1 MTRSVPLCVHAT
13 APAKVILFGEHAINR
28 GQPAVATAVGLYA
41 QCKLTVEGSYFLLR
55 GGGKQAF
62 FSREE
67 VLSLTHQI
75 EDMRKHEKYDDIRR
89 IKFDNYFA
97 PALYLLGHA
106 FGDSLPQGLHIEWQ
120 SSIPASSGLGSGG
133 AAFTALAAA
142 VAPLL
147 QAENDL
153 LRRADWAHH
162 GDIVAHGGIASA
174 LDTQTSLLGGVIG
187 YSGKGL
193 ARSLPFASG
202 LDLIIANTGVNAATA
217 EVNRALKQREAEN
230 PRRFKTYFETI
241 GELARSAEP
250 LLAQGDWQQLG
261 HLLWLNQLVL
271 EKVGV
276 SCSEIETLVRVAL
289 DAGAYGA
296 KLAGS
301 GGGGIV
307 IALVSPA
314 VKEAVISALRETG
327 AEIHAP
333 SIGVEGAKIEKIEEK
348 R

>member
-1 MTRSVPLCVHAT
+1 MTKTNRNIPFRIRAT

-28 GQPAVATAVGLYA
+28 GQPAIATAVGLYA
-41 QCKLTVEGSYFLLR
+41 RCELTVEGSAFLLK
-55 GGGKQAF
+55 GGGKQAI

-67 VLSLTHQI
+67 VLSLTCQI
-75 EDMRKHEKYDDIRR
+75 EELRKSEKYDDIRR
-89 IKFDNYFA
+89 IKFDNDFA
-97 PALYLLGHA
+97 PALYLMGHA
-106 FGDSLPQGLHIEWQ
+106 FGSALPEGLRIEWE
-120 SSIPASSGLGSGG
+120 SHIPASAGLGSGG

-142 VAPLL
+142 IAPLL

-193 ARSLPFASG
+193 ARSLPFAPG
-202 LDLIIANTGVNAATA
+202 LELVIANTGVKAATA
-217 EVNRALKQREAEN
+217 EVNRALKQREAQH
-230 PRRFKTYFETI
+230 PQRFYTYFETI

-250 LLAQGDWQQLG
+250 LLAQGCWQQLG

-271 EKVGV
+271 EKAGV
-276 SCSEIETLVRVAL
+276 SCPEIEQLVRAAL

-314 VKEAVISALRETG
+314 VKEAVLSALRETCT
-327 AEIHAP
+327 EIYAP
-333 SIGVEGAKIEKIEEK
+333 PVGVEGAKIEKIE
-348 R
+348 